1 MYVFMC
7 TRPDLAFLVN
17 ILSRFQSNLAKNHLE
32 GVKQVMRYLKT
43 KSFCLTYQASELKLI
58 SYFDSDYEGC
68 VDTRKSISDFIFV
81 FGDGAIH
88 ERAINNS
95 TFLNPLW
102 RISILLSIWQLRKL
116 FISEDS

>member
-1 MYVFMC
+1 MGEKSKQSCCPSHVHEKLNDLAFPYGSIIGSLMYVFMC
-7 TRPDLAFLVN
+7 TRPDLAFPVN

-43 KSFCLTYQASELKLI
+43 KSFCLTYQASDLKLI

-81 FGDGAIH
+81 FGGGAI
-88 ERAINNS
+88 S
-95 TFLNPLW
+95 
-102 RISILLSIWQLRKL
+102 
-116 FISEDS
+116 